1 MARWFK
7 RLRARW
13 HRGILARYGH
23 VLRPT
28 LANGNKVWAL
38 GYIAPEII
46 IPGFV
51 FIVELFWDRKLANAD
66 IIVSALGVLGGL
78 LFAHAIFVFQLR
90 MEYTRSVKRAILEN
104 RADAE
109 NTVLSRQIDEL
120 FDSVVYCSALALVI
134 TITVGVSSS
143 LGLYASM
150 PDMMKRILS
159 ALFLAVIAHL
169 AGCIYRVLRTTSS
182 AYNELRTGKLPV

>member
-1 MARWFK
+1 MPRWLK
-7 RLRARW
+7 RLLVRM
-13 HRGILARYGH
+13 HHGILARYVH

-28 LANGNKVWAL
+28 LSNGNKSCAW
-38 GYIAPEII
+38 GYIVPEII
-46 IPGFV
+46 IPVAV
-51 FIVELFWDRKLANAD
+51 FIAELVWDRGLTNAD

-90 MEYTRSVKRAILEN
+90 MEYTRSVKEAIREN
-104 RADAE
+104 EADGE
-109 NTVLSRQIDEL
+109 NVNLTRQIDEL
-120 FDSVVYCSALALVI
+120 FDSVVYCSTLALAI
-134 TITVGVSSS
+134 TIIVGLSSA

-150 PDMMKRILS
+150 SAVWRRIFS

-182 AYNELRTGKLPV
+182 AYNELRKGKLPV

>member
-1 MARWFK
+1 MLQWLKRWLAGFN
-7 RLRARW
+7 
-13 HRGILARYGH
+13 HGIIARYVH

-28 LANGNKVWAL
+28 LSNDNTSCAW
-38 GYIAPEII
+38 GYIVCEIVL
-46 IPGFV
+46 PLFV
-51 FIVELFWDRKLANAD
+51 FFGELLWDRGLTNAD

-90 MEYTRSVKRAILEN
+90 MEYTRSVKEAIRKKEADGEN
-104 RADAE
+104 V
-109 NTVLSRQIDEL
+109 NLTRQIDEL
-120 FDSVVYCSALALVI
+120 FDSVVYCSTLALAI
-134 TITVGVSSS
+134 TIVVGLSSA

-150 PDMMKRILS
+150 SAIWRRIFS

-182 AYNELRTGKLPV
+182 AYNELRNGKLTV

>member
-1 MARWFK
+1 MSRWFK

-13 HRGILARYGH
+13 HRGILARYAH

-28 LANGNKVWAL
+28 LSNGNKVWAL
-38 GYIAPEII
+38 GYIVPELI
-46 IPGFV
+46 IPGVV
-51 FIVELFWDRKLANAD
+51 FIVELFWDRKLTNAD

-104 RADAE
+104 RADGE

-134 TITVGVSSS
+134 TITVGISSS

-150 PDMMKRILS
+150 PDMMKRIFS

>member
-1 MARWFK
+1 MRDGIIK
-7 RLRARW
+7 RYIR
-13 HRGILARYGH
+13 

-28 LANGNKVWAL
+28 LPRDRKKIAWRYVIAEILIPAL
-38 GYIAPEII
+38 I
-46 IPGFV
+46 FV
-51 FIVELFWDRKLANAD
+51 GELFWNRKLSNAD

-90 MEYTRSVKRAILEN
+90 MDYTRSVRQAIEEHKTSGEN
-104 RADAE
+104 MKL
-109 NTVLSRQIDEL
+109 TRQIDEL
-120 FDSVVYCSALALVI
+120 FDSVVYCSALALLI

-143 LGLYASM
+143 LGLYASL
-150 PDMMKRILS
+150 PSVGQRVVS

-182 AYNELRTGKLPV
+182 AYNEVKTGDLPV